1 MDDDASYTIF
11 MILLTVLMG
20 SALMGQLAPPEV
32 GSHYKLFTKDGEE
45 LYVRCDKVQGDVWIF
60 DIIGPDGTDSRVFP
74 RSKVQDYE
82 PVSEAAIQQHLDTIR
97 MNRGEIK
104 TPSGWVENGVY
115 EFAQQARESALAQLK
130 RYDAADDDAAIIAK
144 LTENAADDNADRP
157 GLVTL
162 WGPQVGLAVGGL
174 ILIGIIVKLVIL
186 GGKPAAEG

>member
-1 MDDDASYTIF
+1 
-11 MILLTVLMG
+11 
-20 SALMGQLAPPEV
+20 MGQLAPPEV